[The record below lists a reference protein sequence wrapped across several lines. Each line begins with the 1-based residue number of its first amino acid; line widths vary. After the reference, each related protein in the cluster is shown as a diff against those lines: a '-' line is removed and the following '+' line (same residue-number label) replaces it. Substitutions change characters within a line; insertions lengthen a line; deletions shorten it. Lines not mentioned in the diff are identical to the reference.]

1 MTDRQVTESTIG
13 LAGRLSHLPYGLTK
27 AEDRGWQ
34 STRNFA
40 QRTSVFKELGFHK
53 TWRPATGS
61 TGLQSPGSSASKAWY
76 ASKKQQKWLLKAN
89 PEARLGNEFIYD
101 ELLSSN
107 SLSEAHENEPWSSS
121 LLAIGELTDASDP
134 QSVSGAPLVAIVTGE
149 ANDVL
154 RLAKPGI
161 EEWQWQSEDDVSV
174 EFRDLTEHDDSV
186 LFKEEFAGSIRLLK
200 SVVDSKRYDPTRWII
215 VQRDTGTQVFQPEY
229 RLAPTIS
236 AYDGK
241 GKISR
246 IAANPLFFISRDQT
260 GGNVHLDAS
269 FNPGVR
275 SNPPQL
281 GLIDECGFWS
291 IWDIAHTRLRSSRKP
306 KARLRKCGHIEQ
318 GVLDRLPSKG
328 TGESQWHKILWVGCP
343 SEDSQEFE
351 LEEDAET
358 PEAHSSFPQLVRSTT
373 LLLCNTKLIKLLDLS
388 NNSILPGLP
397 FIAERSRDCILD
409 VHQNPRDTQYFF
421 VLTTSKLF
429 VVRAYSASGQEWG
442 QAQKQWKIILVVS
455 HLRDGFDRK
464 LKLAVAPGATLP
476 ERATSLV
483 YISSTSNTRIDLFC
497 VTMMKSDPSRVAY
510 HSETVALD
518 AFQRTPDD
526 AVMNGNEG
534 ETHQTISPG
543 VSLWTVT
550 RKSVGV
556 FYEFLHT
563 FFNELKEHQE
573 LPARDEEFGYNPFDD
588 VHIAIE
594 RMIEDGDM
602 PATTIFQMIENLRLP
617 NDMSL
622 AASEWRLE
630 MERLG
635 RVNSNVGLLALDRP
649 HIQVIK
655 TANSLDDLHSAIM
668 ITMAGAN
675 FSEREDQIQEM
686 RSTVFR
692 QIACDVYLSLFGL
705 VHRQVDHQV
714 DLNESQQTLAHDLDN
729 MVIDSQQGSRAG
741 SVARSQS
748 EMSTTSSIGS
758 KTENSPEEDP
768 AMTLLRAYTGTGKF
782 VSTKSTELL
791 DKWQIGASPNEYMFD
806 LDRDQE
812 VTPGMQ
818 KRAKRLARE
827 NRKRRRAE
835 TLLQVKFSFPSSFFH
850 LTISHNSDPEIH
862 VYEMSCHA
870 EHEDHGGHGHDHH
883 DHEHDHTDDITPA
896 LQYSLYQHIN
906 FDGISTMN
914 EAHQDSGKAIVK
926 KTWAERLEAEPELES
941 DADEQL
947 LMTVPFTGQVKL
959 HSILLRTS
967 PSDSA
972 PRTLKLFI
980 NRDSLDF
987 ETAEELQPTQII
999 DLSQTSDVQELPVK
1013 RALFSKVRHLSLFF
1027 EDNFGDDDEDTTR
1040 ISYIGFKG
1048 EWMQLGRAPSQILYE
1063 AAPNPNDHALK
1074 GTNVNRMGSDVGRG
1088 A

>member
-34 STRNFA
+34 STRNFT
-40 QRTSVFKELGFHK
+40 QKTPIFKELGFHK
-53 TWRPATGS
+53 TWHPATGP
-61 TGLQSPGSSASKAWY
+61 TGLQYPGSSASKAWY

-107 SLSEAHENEPWSSS
+107 SLSQAHENEPWSSS

-154 RLAKPGI
+154 RFAKPGI
-161 EEWQWQSEDDVSV
+161 EEWQWQNEDNVSV
-174 EFRDLTEHDDSV
+174 EFKDLTEHDDSV

-306 KARLRKCGHIEQ
+306 KARLRRCGHIEQ

-328 TGESQWHKILWVGCP
+328 ARESQWHKILWVGCP
-343 SEDSQEFE
+343 SEESPEFDM
-351 LEEDAET
+351 EEDVET
-358 PEAHSSFPQLVRSTT
+358 PEAHGSFPQLVRSTT

-388 NNSILPGLP
+388 NNSILPDLP

-442 QAQKQWKIILVVS
+442 QVQKQWKIILAVS
-455 HLRDGFDRK
+455 HLRDGFDRN
-464 LKLAVAPGATLP
+464 LKLTVAPGAALP

-483 YISSTSNTRIDLFC
+483 YISSTSNTRIDLFY

-510 HSETVALD
+510 HNETAVLD
-518 AFQRTPDD
+518 AFQRTPGETAPLTICVHPIPVALKPSNMPTPFARSCSTQQIQFYQLAVLRRDMCLISSLCVSTFSSPIDQIGCPDCKVTRTRDLAKERKRALREISARFVVPDD
-526 AVMNGNEG
+526 AVIAGDEG
-534 ETHQTISPG
+534 EHHPAISPT

-550 RKSVGV
+550 RKPVGV
-556 FYEFLHT
+556 FYEFLYA
-563 FFNELKEHQE
+563 FFSELQEHQE

-622 AASEWRLE
+622 AASDWRLE

-635 RVNSNVGLLALDRP
+635 RAHSNVGLLAFDRP

-668 ITMAGAN
+668 ITMADAN
-675 FSEREDQIQEM
+675 FNEREDQIQEM

-768 AMTLLRAYTGTGKF
+768 AMTLLRSYTGTGKF

-791 DKWQIGASPNEYMFD
+791 DKWQIGASPNEYIFD

-835 TLLQVKFSFPSSFFH
+835 TLLQVHKDQEPSLPATQPAPHTHFSSQHSQPVSGFSSQPIRSEPLH
-850 LTISHNSDPEIH
+850 T
-862 VYEMSCHA
+862 MSQPMA
-870 EHEDHGGHGHDHH
+870 
-883 DHEHDHTDDITPA
+883 
-896 LQYSLYQHIN
+896 
-906 FDGISTMN
+906 GIFGRRD
-914 EAHQDSGKAIVK
+914 ERPKKKVK
-926 KTWAERLEAEPELES
+926 KRK
-941 DADEQL
+941 
-947 LMTVPFTGQVKL
+947 G
-959 HSILLRTS
+959 
-967 PSDSA
+967 
-972 PRTLKLFI
+972 
-980 NRDSLDF
+980 
-987 ETAEELQPTQII
+987 
-999 DLSQTSDVQELPVK
+999 
-1013 RALFSKVRHLSLFF
+1013 
-1027 EDNFGDDDEDTTR
+1027 
-1040 ISYIGFKG
+1040 GF
-1048 EWMQLGRAPSQILYE
+1048 
-1063 AAPNPNDHALK
+1063 
-1074 GTNVNRMGSDVGRG
+1074 
-1088 A
+1088 